1 MQKSGSAFFGSII
14 DNQSRHR
21 RKISKEDLPDDVE
34 VESEQKNEMEFSS
47 SSSDV
52 REFKARSDNEEEEGE
67 EEEKNDTNTSAQIS
81 FRQED
86 MTGLSESMIN
96 KQIEDQEKLDQTPKF
111 FFGQAK
117 LPVKT
122 PKLNF
127 STIFSNNQTLKL

>member
-21 RKISKEDLPDDVE
+21 RKISKEDLPEDVE

-67 EEEKNDTNTSAQIS
+67 DLFAAKSNKEREASTVEFATGAAPAAGKKD
-81 FRQED
+81 ED
-86 MTGLSESMIN
+86 MME
-96 KQIEDQEKLDQTPKF
+96 
-111 FFGQAK
+111 
-117 LPVKT
+117 
-122 PKLNF
+122 
-127 STIFSNNQTLKL
+127 